1 MKRAFFLSSCI
12 ALMLVGC
19 QTTDVKPNP
28 SILRVGVTPNAQP
41 LVFRQNKKIVGIE
54 ADFAKKLAQV
64 LNRKLVFVEVPWEKQ
79 IDYLEQN
86 KTDIIM
92 SGMSVTSAR
101 SIRIDFSNPY
111 MQAGLTALFRRD
123 NYDPA
128 GLPASTIRNQKRV
141 GFIKGTTSELFV
153 FQQFPLAEKK
163 GYSSPHLAV
172 EALKAKRIDMFIYD
186 APVVWWQYALN
197 ESDVM
202 AFPSLLNVEPLAWGV
217 SKANNDLLQQVNT
230 LLAEWEKDG
239 TTRKIIQ
246 HWIPFFGKEQ

>member
-1 MKRAFFLSSCI
+1 MKRLLFLFS
-12 ALMLVGC
+12 AVGLLLAGC
-19 QTTDVKPNP
+19 QTTEVKPDP
-28 SILRVGVTPNAQP
+28 SILRVGVSPNAQP
-41 LVFRQNKKIVGIE
+41 LVFRQNKQIVGIE
-54 ADFAKKLAQV
+54 ADFAKKLAKA
-64 LNRKLVFVEVPWEKQ
+64 LNRKLVFIDVPWEKQ
-79 IDYLEQN
+79 LDYLEQN

-92 SGMSVTSAR
+92 SGMSITSAR

-141 GFIKGTTSELFV
+141 GFVKGTTSELFV

-163 GYSSPHLAV
+163 GYSDSTLAV
-172 EALKAKRIDMFIYD
+172 QALKAKRIDMFIYD
-186 APVVWWQYALN
+186 APVIWWQYALN

-217 SKANNDLLQQVNT
+217 SKANNDLLQQVNK
-230 LLAEWEKDG
+230 LLAQWEEDG
-239 TTRKIIQ
+239 TTKKIIQ
-246 HWIPFFGKEQ
+246 HWIPFFGK